1 MATFDQ
7 VETILIDLLRRLGQV
22 DDTTRAMLPSR
33 RTIEARCPDLDLVR
47 YAEWRRGDLDL
58 LDEAPIRRPDIRIS
72 VHSDDLLLIASGELP
87 FSRAVAS
94 NRLRLDAS
102 MADLIRLRAVL

>member
-1 MATFDQ
+1 MATEDQ
-7 VETILIDLLRRLGQV
+7 VEQILVQLLQKLGQV
-22 DDTTRAMLPSR
+22 DDTTRAMLPSH

-47 YAEWRRGDLDL
+47 YATWRRGNLEL
-58 LDEAPIRRPDIRIS
+58 VEGPPLRRPDIRIS
-72 VHSDDLLLIASGELP
+72 VHSDDLLQIASGELP
-87 FSRAVAS
+87 FSRALSS

>member
-1 MATFDQ
+1 MASIDQ
-7 VETILIDLLRRLGQV
+7 VEEVLIQLLSRLGDV

-33 RTIEARCPDLDLVR
+33 RTIEASCPVLDLVR
-47 YAEWRRGDLDL
+47 HAEWRRGDLHL
-58 LDEAPIRRPDIRIS
+58 LDDMPPRRPDIRIS
-72 VHSDDLLLIASGELP
+72 VHSDDLMAIANGELP
-87 FSRAVAS
+87 FSRALAS

>member
-7 VETILIDLLRRLGQV
+7 VEAILIELLRKLGTV
-22 DDTTRAMLPSR
+22 DDSTRAMLPSR

-47 YAEWRRGDLDL
+47 YAEWRHGDLEL
-58 LDEAPIRRPDIRIS
+58 LDDDPIRRPDIRIS
-72 VHSDDLLLIASGELP
+72 VHSDDLLRIASGELP

-94 NRLRLDAS
+94 NRLRIDAS
-102 MADLIRLRAVL
+102 MPDLLRLRAVL